1 MTETQEALNIVVTGA
16 AGRMGQMLITQIIET
31 PGAQLSGATE
41 SPSSPHIG
49 QDPIALAGALTG
61 SSIEAKSQHEGDAA
75 LLIEADPA
83 PSFAKAGAIID
94 FTAPSATVT
103 HAKLAAQAGAGIVI
117 GTTGMTAEDEAAL
130 DLAARHVPVVYAAN
144 YSPGVT
150 LLTDLVQRAAA
161 ALGDDYDIDILE
173 MHHRHKVDAPSGT
186 AYALGK
192 AAAEGRGVTHEAV
205 AQTIRSGQTGARPR
219 GEIGYATLRGG
230 DVVGEHDAIFAAEGE
245 RLILGHRASSRRV
258 FAAGAVRAALWT
270 KGARPG
276 LYNMKDVLGL
286 RD

>member
-1 MTETQEALNIVVTGA
+1 MTDTHEALNIVITGA
-16 AGRMGQMLITQIIET
+16 AGRMGQMLIAEIDGTE
-31 PGAQLSGATE
+31 GARVSGATE
-41 SPSSPHIG
+41 APNSPHLG
-49 QDPIALAGALTG
+49 EDALGLAGVKAAKPLA
-61 SSIEAKSQHEGDAA
+61 IEG
-75 LLIEADPA
+75 DPA
-83 PSFAKAGAIID
+83 PPFAVADAIID
-94 FTAPSATVT
+94 FTAPAATVT

-130 DLAARHVPVVYAAN
+130 SLAARHIPVVYAAN

-150 LLTDLVQRAAA
+150 LLLDLVRRAAA

-192 AAAEGRGVTHEAV
+192 AAAAGRGVAHDDV
-205 AQTIRSGQTGARPR
+205 AQTIRSGQTGARPK

-245 RLILGHRASSRRV
+245 RLILGHRASSRQV

-270 KGARPG
+270 KTAKPG
-276 LYNMKDVLGL
+276 LYDMHDVLGL
-286 RD
+286 KS